1 MQSVQ
6 VGFGAASKR
15 GGSAVCVWSF
25 GAHAGLGRGVAPF
38 GHACGSVRHGG
49 TAQQAIKRQTT
60 FHAGRGAGVAASGGV
75 LSSLEIE
82 DGDSQH
88 STGRVTAE
96 ILVDAPC
103 QTVWDV
109 LLDFERLPSFLPNLT
124 ACQVVARP
132 HVGRLQV
139 LQRGSAHSFLWHLQA
154 QALLD
159 LVLWQD
165 GVGVRKAKFRMVE
178 GDFKDFAGCWSVTAT
193 LHRGRPATR
202 LVYEATVVLNWP
214 LPRSIVAYMVKN
226 GLAQNLAAIA
236 ARAVQLE
243 RGREREDSAA
253 SSDVQ
258 EDSSSAKPWSFGS
271 AQDSK
276 AWEAAAR
283 PSYLGIA
290 SVPLPAR
297 VPGPV
302 TEGAPQGVQV
312 HLRRLDEL
320 SSLHRRVV
328 ASVAVHAPRSVIWEA
343 LTGYSDLPGII
354 PSLETSE
361 VLPRRP
367 GPAHGLLRL
376 RQVCSKRVGYL
387 SLQAQAVMEVLEK
400 EQREI
405 QFRQVEGDL
414 DFFRGKWMVEDDVEE
429 ETGVPVCK
437 VTYAAEGKLQ
447 HSAAVT
453 QVLEPLLEKVVCGE
467 LTTSL
472 MAIKQHAER
481 KAHLIAGTTATPSD
495 QEEESFR
502 RLAEEVEAAYGKHRM
517 IPPRDVLR
525 ADGRS
530 HLEKAISQH
539 GGMAVVLARLGWAAA
554 KRARKP
560 RGYWSNL
567 ENVRAE
573 IRAFIIEHHLPE
585 GIMPHKTTFVRCG
598 RHDIARA
605 VERLGG
611 LHHLTTAL
619 GYSNPRPAGA
629 GATQWQAHVSKVAA
643 VTKLSGKQGLFHVA
657 ACTYDKEPKEDG
669 QDQGESGVS

>member
-1 MQSVQ
+1 M
-6 VGFGAASKR
+6 R
-15 GGSAVCVWSF
+15 GWVEVSLPLGMLAAVCGT
-25 GAHAGLGRGVAPF
+25 GALLNKPSNARPPSMPGEEL
-38 GHACGSVRHGG
+38 
-49 TAQQAIKRQTT
+49 
-60 FHAGRGAGVAASGGV
+60 
-75 LSSLEIE
+75 
-82 DGDSQH
+82 
-88 STGRVTAE
+88 
-96 ILVDAPC
+96 
-103 QTVWDV
+103 VWDV

-328 ASVAVHAPRSVIWEA
+328 ASVAVHAPRAVIWEA

-361 VLPRRP
+361 
-367 GPAHGLLRL
+367 
-376 RQVCSKRVGYL
+376 VCSKRVGYL

-453 QVLEPLLEKVVCGE
+453 QVLEPLLEKVDWLAWWG
-467 LTTSL
+467 
-472 MAIKQHAER
+472 AE
-481 KAHLIAGTTATPSD
+481 KL
-495 QEEESFR
+495 EESFR